1 MGVGGGMQIYKEQR
15 MGGGG
20 GEPWGDKGFH
30 GGSGWVG
37 SLMDPDWGEVT
48 RESPL
53 GDSLEDPLGSSWGD
67 P

>member
-1 MGVGGGMQIYKEQR
+1 MGAESPGVKRVSM
-15 MGGGG
+15 
-20 GEPWGDKGFH
+20 